1 MNAKIRDFRP
11 SVSDWFVL
19 DTAFLC
25 SNYLCFCYHLNFC
38 SLTFLVIRIA
48 VSALNLQ
55 MKDFFFPVL
64 LRLQMSALVYKTKQ
78 NSVTAYSKKSSDVA
92 HYNLFIPHSC

>member
-55 MKDFFFPVL
+55 MKDFFFPSSFEAADVCVG
-64 LRLQMSALVYKTKQ
+64 LQNKAKFC
-78 NSVTAYSKKSSDVA
+78 
-92 HYNLFIPHSC
+92 HCLF